1 MKGGKECADV
11 VKRMK
16 AEHNV
21 TIRTMV
27 HKELPRLSN
36 TIRVAAHVYNDE
48 EDIDTCLA
56 AMKAVLS

>member
-1 MKGGKECADV
+1 V

-36 TIRVAAHVYNDE
+36 TIRVSAHVYNNE
-48 EDIDTCLA
+48 EEIDKCLA
-56 AMKAVLS
+56 AMKAVLA